1 MHEIYKSV
9 RDVLC
14 EVLGLHPDDVTASTP
29 LQALTP
35 TEWGTILIRCER
47 VFSITLHDE
56 QVCDWHSA
64 GDLMHAIE
72 ACLNDG
78 PLAYQQPNDVQR
90 EAWYYA

>member
-14 EVLGLHPDDVTASTP
+14 EVLGLHPDEVTPATP
-29 LQALTP
+29 LQSLSF
-35 TEWGTILIRCER
+35 TEWSAILIRCER
-47 VFSITLHDE
+47 AFSITLHDE
-56 QVCDWHSA
+56 QVCDWQSA
-64 GDLMHAIE
+64 GDLMRAIE

-78 PLAYQQPNDVQR
+78 PLTYEQPDDVQR